1 MLAAEQPVKNLAVPD
16 HLIRAGPMRIVGGS
30 FRGRRL
36 ATPNSD
42 RIRPTTDRTRES
54 LFNILAHQFDFA
66 EKRVIDLF
74 AGTGALGL
82 EAMSRGCSYALF
94 VEESAEGRGLLRTNI
109 ESFGL
114 QGNSRIFKRDATKLG
129 EAGIINPFDL
139 AFLDPPY
146 DKGLGEKALE
156 QLRLGKWLNKHATIV
171 LEERKASMPGALE
184 GFEEADRRDFG
195 DTSISIRHL
204 I

>member
-1 MLAAEQPVKNLAVPD
+1 
-16 HLIRAGPMRIVGGS
+16 MRIVGGD

-36 ATPNSD
+36 ATPASD

-54 LFNILAHQFDFA
+54 LFNILGHQIDFA
-66 EKRVIDLF
+66 NKRVIDLF

-109 ESFGL
+109 ETLGL
-114 QGNSRIFKRDATKLG
+114 QGVSRIFKRDATKLG
-129 EAGIINPFDL
+129 EAGTIQPFDL

-146 DKGLGEKALE
+146 DKGLGEKAME
-156 QLRLGKWLNKHATIV
+156 QLRQGQWLNKEAIII
-171 LEERKASMPGALE
+171 LEERKASMPDVLE
-184 GFEEADRRDFG
+184 GFDEIDRRDFG
-195 DTSISIRHL
+195 DTSISIRRL
-204 I
+204 CDTVDG